1 MYHSPMKKF
10 LLPVFALGALSV
22 SAILVY
28 ATHAFMAPG
37 PLQAQKIVVI
47 PKGQGVRA
55 MAAQLQNDGAIS
67 NQYIFIFFS
76 RLTGTYKTLQAGEYE
91 FAPASRMG
99 EVLYK
104 ISRGDVVKRSFTI
117 PEGKTSFEI
126 VEILKKAEN
135 LTGEIKDIPAE
146 GSMLPNT
153 YFYQT
158 GESRMAKIKFM
169 QDEMKKTIDEL
180 WPKREADLPFKTIEE
195 AVTLASIVEKETG
208 IASERKRVAGVFIN
222 RLRTGM
228 LLQTDP
234 TVIYGLTK
242 GRHENDGQGPLGRRL
257 LRKDLAIPNPYN
269 TYLNAGLPP
278 GPIAN
283 PGRASLEAVLHPEKN
298 NYLFFVADGKGGHV
312 FAATLDEH
320 NRNVAAWRQ
329 IRKAQD

>member
-1 MYHSPMKKF
+1 MKKF
-10 LLPVFALGALSV
+10 LLVIFAMGALSV
-22 SAILVY
+22 SAGLIY
-28 ATHAFMAPG
+28 ATHEFMGPG
-37 PLQAQKIVVI
+37 PLTVQKTIPI

-55 MAAQLQNDGAIS
+55 MAAQLQTEGVIS
-67 NQYIFIFFS
+67 NQYVFILFS

-91 FAPASRMG
+91 FAGAARMA
-99 EVLYK
+99 EVLSK
-104 ISRGDVVKRSFTI
+104 ISRGDIVKRSFTI

-158 GESRMAKIKFM
+158 GDTRDGKVKFM
-169 QDEMKKTIDEL
+169 QGEMKKTIDEL
-180 WPKREADLPFKTIEE
+180 WPKREAGLPFKTIEE

-222 RLRTGM
+222 RLKTGM

-242 GRHENDGQGPLGRRL
+242 GQHKNEGQGPLGRRL
-257 LRKDLAIPNPYN
+257 LLKDLAILNPYN
-269 TYLNAGLPP
+269 TYINPGLPP

-283 PGRASLEAVLHPEKN
+283 PGRASLEAVLHPEKH

-329 IRKAQD
+329 IRKAND